1 MESKKTTELRGKKTS
16 VRTKLAAA
24 VAMLLVSTIMLTTTT
39 YAWFVLSTVP
49 EVKGM
54 STTVGSNGS
63 LEIALLNDSTDTTAI
78 TSGVGDSSAA
88 DGDVVRANTH
98 WGNIVDLSSD
108 SYGLNAGNVKLYP
121 AELNFAEGSQ
131 NKKLASIYSILK
143 VPTYGTDGRV
153 NTMNDNTVAG
163 RYVNANFRGDHS
175 YYGVRAI
182 GTGTDADPTAL
193 AFQRAKN
200 NFNSQITAAKNQA
213 LTSLNA
219 NAPGLITL
227 AVKYN
232 LDANS
237 TFTSDE
243 LKPITDAASSLNLAA
258 DELKAAIQYAY
269 EVYRIANKQTP
280 ADNPR
285 LVTLETIEADANA
298 VALKPY
304 IENYNTLVATIA
316 TVKVPATGTGTGG
329 AIVWADIRPS
339 LMKLIDTMTLKFND
353 KDITKEEILGN
364 LADFVK
370 GARLSVSGG
379 LYTDV
384 ANFTGPYTSSG
395 FDFTVPIEQQGGVT
409 AGTKVKDA
417 SLEIRM
423 SVATSYGSEINALF
437 GQLKPPAGDATAL
450 ITDTYGYIVDLAVRC
465 NAKTNLLL
473 SAEAKNRVANDTATQ
488 GAGSTYT
495 VNAGV
500 TDEKDLKKVAQALRV
515 VFVNNQDDGGYQIL
529 GVAGLTA
536 TGTPLA
542 TNDTGVYPLHMY
554 TWETDANGGIKL
566 KTTVTNDV
574 ITDMTA
580 DIAQCI
586 SVLVYLDGNY
596 VDYAMGGVSGTL
608 NLQFSSSTALTPMDY
623 TFTTTNTT
631 GLVISGDNTVVA
643 GQNITLS
650 ATYNGQAASN
660 VKWSVTSDNNCATI
674 NADSGELSATAAGT
688 ANVTATYTPAGAAK
702 AVTATYTVTV
712 TADN

>member
-39 YAWFVLSTVP
+39 YAWFVLSTAP

-63 LEIALLNDSTDTTAI
+63 LEIALLNDSTDTTKI
-78 TSGVGDSSAA
+78 TSGVGDSSSAPNKNVT
-88 DGDVVRANTH
+88 DANIT

-143 VPTYGTDGRV
+143 VPTYGVDGRV

-163 RYVNANFRGDHS
+163 RYVDANFRGDES

-193 AFQRAKN
+193 AFLRAKN
-200 NFNSQITAAKNQA
+200 NFNSQITAAKNRA

-269 EVYRIANKQTP
+269 EVYRIANGQTP
-280 ADNPR
+280 ADNPK
-285 LVTLETIEADANA
+285 LVTLETIGADTNA
-298 VALKPY
+298 VTLKQY
-304 IENYNTLVATIA
+304 IEKYNTLVATIA
-316 TVKVPATGTGTGG
+316 TVEVPATGTGTDG
-329 AIVWADIRPS
+329 AIVWADIHPY
-339 LMKLIDTMTLKFND
+339 LMKLIDTTTLKFND
-353 KDITKEEILGN
+353 KPITKKQILEN

-370 GARLSVSGG
+370 GARFSVSGG

-423 SVATSYGSEINALF
+423 SVETSYGSEINALF
-437 GQLKPPAGDATAL
+437 GRLNPPAGAATAL

-465 NAKTNLLL
+465 NANTDLLL

-495 VNAGV
+495 VNAD
-500 TDEKDLKKVAQALRV
+500 TTNAKDLNKVAQALRV
-515 VFVNNQDDGGYQIL
+515 VFVNNQNDGGYQIL

-536 TGTPLA
+536 TGTPL
-542 TNDTGVYPLHMY
+542 TENSTGVYPLHMY

-566 KTTVTNDV
+566 KDTVTNDV
-574 ITDMTA
+574 ITDMAA
-580 DIAQCI
+580 DVAQCI

-623 TFTTTNTT
+623 TFTT
-631 GLVISGDNTVVA
+631 
-643 GQNITLS
+643 Q
-650 ATYNGQAASN
+650 
-660 VKWSVTSDNNCATI
+660 
-674 NADSGELSATAAGT
+674 
-688 ANVTATYTPAGAAK
+688 P
-702 AVTATYTVTV
+702 
-712 TADN
+712 

>member
-39 YAWFVLSTVP
+39 YAWFVLSTAP

-63 LEIALLNDSTDTTAI
+63 LEIALLNDSTDTTKI
-78 TSGVGDSSAA
+78 TSGVGDSSSAPNKNVT
-88 DGDVVRANTH
+88 DANIT

-108 SYGLNAGNVKLYP
+108 SYGLNADDMKLYP
-121 AELNFAEGSQ
+121 AALNFAAGSE

-143 VPTYGTDGRV
+143 VPTYGVDGRV

-163 RYVNANFRGDHS
+163 RYVNANFRGDPS

-227 AVKYN
+227 AVKHMTD
-232 LDANS
+232 DAATYQAS
-237 TFTSDE
+237 E
-243 LKPITDAASSLNLAA
+243 LTPITNAAESLKKSTEAL
-258 DELKAAIQYAY
+258 EAAIQYAY
-269 EVYRIANKQTP
+269 EVYRISQGKNP
-280 ADNPR
+280 SDNPR
-285 LVTLETIEADANA
+285 AVSLTEIAADTNVQALHTYIEKYNALVTKINGIVAPTTGTGDANA
-298 VALKPY
+298 
-304 IENYNTLVATIA
+304 
-316 TVKVPATGTGTGG
+316 
-329 AIVWADIRPS
+329 IVWNDIKDQIS
-339 LMKLIDTMTLKFND
+339 KLIDAENLKVGDQKLSKKWIIDNA
-353 KDITKEEILGN
+353 T
-364 LADFVK
+364 DFLNGTV
-370 GARLSVSGG
+370 LSVSAGA
-379 LYTDV
+379 YTDV
-384 ANFTGPYTSSG
+384 ANFSGTYTSAL
-395 FDFTVPIEQQGGVT
+395 FNFNVKVPASL
-409 AGTKVKDA
+409 AGLDGELKVKNA
-417 SLEIRM
+417 SIEIQM
-423 SVATSYGSEINALF
+423 SESVTTSYGSKINGLF
-437 GQLKPPAGDATAL
+437 GQLTPPEGETTAL
-450 ITDTYGYIVDLAVRC
+450 ITDKYGYIVDLAVRC

-495 VNAGV
+495 VNADV

-515 VFVNNQDDGGYQIL
+515 VFINNQEDGGYQIL

-536 TGTPLA
+536 TGTPLTA
-542 TNDTGVYPLHMY
+542 NDTGVYPLHMY
-554 TWETDANGGIKL
+554 NWTVDANGGIKL
-566 KTTVTNDV
+566 DTLLADDV
-574 ITDMTA
+574 ITDMAA
-580 DIAQCI
+580 DVAQCI

-623 TFTTTNTT
+623 TFTT
-631 GLVISGDNTVVA
+631 
-643 GQNITLS
+643 Q
-650 ATYNGQAASN
+650 
-660 VKWSVTSDNNCATI
+660 
-674 NADSGELSATAAGT
+674 
-688 ANVTATYTPAGAAK
+688 P
-702 AVTATYTVTV
+702 
-712 TADN
+712 